1 MKYTYSNEQHDAL
14 TSILDA
20 RNRKSIT
27 PDMPLWKLKL
37 TEEEYVSLK
46 NTLLQNSYRLESF
59 GMEAALCYA
68 EWWRRDYNGGIP
80 SREDVAVGI
89 GLPQYCWERLYK
101 AARNG
106 LRNHGFTFM
115 HSLKGNE
122 YFRTLLNQGGLP
134 VNYIKNGTN
143 LGGFSRFLIG
153 LVEELSL
160 INIDWDDNNLDLIK
174 NFNCIAYLGKA
185 FKNDNIY
192 DVALQIAH
200 AIISEEDRW
209 LPYDDADSSLSELTK
224 SLKRNIIELRAN
236 TELSH
241 SLSLSWK
248 LRIITEGTASLFV
261 NLNVVKDILAKSI
274 EGLDYQSCY
283 SFDVFVAG
291 TLVGKYV
298 RKSLIKDD
306 MGEVVDAIYS
316 RVTVGVAND
325 IKWNGEPV
333 VEVKIRCDNDVRLF
347 PTICGSYAPNFE
359 YPLVFQMLDENV
371 YSLKSTANAEHN
383 ISVFSSDWECSG
395 SHTLIINNTTYSAIE
410 FADVVTLHNI
420 MSDESVTITNEF
432 TPYSAEFR
440 GTYIQWVEKTNFK
453 LLTRVPVISVFDN
466 NGVRVNNVKPKYRLH
481 NQKGDWRNLSNSC
494 LLPFGLIDIK
504 VDFPDSRCAVETF
517 FFIGDMSFTSRNEKI
532 LSTELSLE
540 SRNKFKAK
548 IEESENLSVEKLDDK
563 IWRIS
568 RDASASRYSSTC
580 NLRIIANDNPPLRI
594 SVVVPFEGITVMD
607 LEGKMVSSGKII
619 SYDNLNFFNI
629 ISHGRSG
636 EIDVT
641 YKSDR
646 LKDNDNIKHLKS
658 PIIKGIVPLSDYR
671 ELIARMFQLYGTN
684 TFDRSSSVELK
695 IYDKRIY
702 IRKFVLDSELF
713 TDKIRI
719 TDYTCDDTSDFIYDG
734 DVYALP
740 VSEDIKPSDLVQ
752 VKLKPYNQQLSLF
765 NIPYELIDSEIII
778 FSGPESLRRIVPKY
792 YNLGQGESSLEE
804 RKEKAA
810 TNTMLWSEKLSN
822 DNLFGGE
829 YWVKVVSA
837 LRIMSEFNLPFTT
850 FNAFKAIGRNP
861 KLVTNLILACWLHGA
876 SDVLIQEIDRIE
888 DELNIAIHWIPRSV
902 WSECIEHFM
911 CSLPQ
916 MLIGKMLGDITELI
930 SSIFNAT
937 VSTEVAPELTRYVT
951 GSNIGTA
958 HLFSKA
964 DINQFN
970 SKIHG
975 YTDDNMDLPLI
986 RFTLTNK
993 YYADQQM
1000 RVSYRV
1006 MIESAMCAAESI
1018 AEVNGR
1024 IELFS
1029 LEGKEYA
1036 RIINFYRKY
1045 FKKTYSEIL
1054 IGTVKQIA
1062 SK

>member
-1 MKYTYSNEQHDAL
+1 ME
-14 TSILDA
+14 
-20 RNRKSIT
+20 
-27 PDMPLWKLKL
+27 W
-37 TEEEYVSLK
+37 
-46 NTLLQNSYRLESF
+46 
-59 GMEAALCYA
+59 EAALCYA

-224 SLKRNIIELRAN
+224 SLKRNIIEVKSEYR
-236 TELSH
+236 TKP
-241 SLSLSWK
+241 LSLSWK

>member
-1 MKYTYSNEQHDAL
+1 
-14 TSILDA
+14 
-20 RNRKSIT
+20 
-27 PDMPLWKLKL
+27 
-37 TEEEYVSLK
+37 
-46 NTLLQNSYRLESF
+46 
-59 GMEAALCYA
+59 
-68 EWWRRDYNGGIP
+68 
-80 SREDVAVGI
+80 
-89 GLPQYCWERLYK
+89 
-101 AARNG
+101 
-106 LRNHGFTFM
+106 
-115 HSLKGNE
+115 
-122 YFRTLLNQGGLP
+122 
-134 VNYIKNGTN
+134 
-143 LGGFSRFLIG
+143 
-153 LVEELSL
+153 
-160 INIDWDDNNLDLIK
+160 
-174 NFNCIAYLGKA
+174 
-185 FKNDNIY
+185 
-192 DVALQIAH
+192 
-200 AIISEEDRW
+200 
-209 LPYDDADSSLSELTK
+209 
-224 SLKRNIIELRAN
+224 
-236 TELSH
+236 
-241 SLSLSWK
+241 
-248 LRIITEGTASLFV
+248 
-261 NLNVVKDILAKSI
+261 
-274 EGLDYQSCY
+274 
-283 SFDVFVAG
+283 
-291 TLVGKYV
+291 
-298 RKSLIKDD
+298 
-306 MGEVVDAIYS
+306 
-316 RVTVGVAND
+316 
-325 IKWNGEPV
+325 
-333 VEVKIRCDNDVRLF
+333 
-347 PTICGSYAPNFE
+347 
-359 YPLVFQMLDENV
+359 
-371 YSLKSTANAEHN
+371 
-383 ISVFSSDWECSG
+383 
-395 SHTLIINNTTYSAIE
+395 
-410 FADVVTLHNI
+410 

-540 SRNKFKAK
+540 SHNKFKAK

>member
-59 GMEAALCYA
+59 EMEAALCYA

-192 DVALQIAH
+192 DVAFQIAH

-224 SLKRNIIELRAN
+224 SLKREYHRVKSEYR
-236 TELSH
+236 TKP
-241 SLSLSWK
+241 LSLSWK

-540 SRNKFKAK
+540 SHNKFKAK

-568 RDASASRYSSTC
+568 RDSSASRYSSTC

>member
-224 SLKRNIIELRAN
+224 SLKRNIIELSEYR
-236 TELSH
+236 TKP
-241 SLSLSWK
+241 LSLSWK